1 MSGSTDRVQVSP
13 ETRPILEVSGLRV
26 HLFTR
31 WGVVKAAEDVSFSVA
46 SGETLGLVGESGS
59 GKTMACLAMLRL
71 LPAGGRVLG
80 GRIILEGEDLL
91 AKSEREMRRV
101 RGKRISM
108 ILQDPQTS
116 LNPLFTVG
124 EQVAEPIRLHRP
136 EIARTDVRGV
146 VMEALRRLAIPDPE
160 IRARSYPYQ
169 LSGGMRQ
176 RVMGAIALSCA
187 PKLLIADEPTTSL
200 DVTVQ
205 AQYLELLR
213 SIQEKHKVSIIFVTH
228 DLGIVAQLCHHVA
241 VMYAG
246 RVVETV
252 PVRKL
257 FDAPA
262 HPYTIALLN
271 SSQQPSGPGRRL
283 TTIPGQPPAL
293 NEPLP
298 ACPFAA
304 RCSHADQV
312 CYEQEPPL
320 VRLGERHSAKCWR
333 LVDGAA
339 AD

>member
-1 MSGSTDRVQVSP
+1 MTGSPERILPSP
-13 ETRPILEVSGLRV
+13 ETGALLEVASLRV

-46 SGETLGLVGESGS
+46 PGETLGLVGESGS
-59 GKTMACLAMLRL
+59 GKTMACLAILRL
-71 LPAGGRVLG
+71 LPAGGRILG
-80 GRIILEGEDLL
+80 GRILLEGEDLL
-91 AKSEREMRRV
+91 AKSERAMRSV

-124 EQVAEPIRLHRP
+124 EQVAEPIRLHRRDV
-136 EIARTDVRGV
+136 ARAGVRDV
-146 VMEALRRLAIPDPE
+146 VMEALRRLAIPDPS

-213 SIQEKHKVSIIFVTH
+213 SIQEKHNVSIIFVTH

-246 RVVETV
+246 RVVETL

-271 SSQQPSGPGRRL
+271 SSQQPTGPRRRL

-298 ACPFAA
+298 ACAFAA
-304 RCSHADQV
+304 RCSQADQV
-312 CYEQEPPL
+312 CYEQQPPL
-320 VRLGERHSAKCWR
+320 VQLGERHSARCWR
-333 LVDGAA
+333 LVDGGATH
-339 AD
+339 